1 MTEEYKIKERTSEEL
16 AELRN
21 QMIEMAEAVP
31 AALCLFNEDNEQA
44 LYVSPAYERIF
55 GRICKNLYKNP
66 NSWLNSIHPED
77 RRRVINNEIEHHDHN
92 HEIKYRVVRP
102 DGSIRWVNDKV
113 SPIRNAQGEIYRML
127 RFIEDIT
134 ESIQIEEAMRD
145 SFQRSIEIVNA
156 IPSGLFIYQYEP
168 EERLILIDGNP
179 AAERMIGIKTE
190 EWRYKEINAILPQAK
205 EAGLIEKCLNV
216 IKTGETIE
224 IENLE
229 YKDSRLDGNFRVR
242 LFGMFGDQLGMTF
255 ENITELKRSGER
267 EAQAYA
273 LGRIEMVDTLLHNIG
288 NAINSVTTGIGTL
301 QENLTKNRLT
311 RHLAFLADAIREHQD
326 DFADYIKNNPQ
337 GQKVASFIL
346 ALSDDFAKR
355 DDELARIVNRV
366 RERAQ
371 HIADIIRT
379 EKVISGKGIYRKY
392 VNLRKAY
399 EDVINVLQDSIK
411 KREIGIIIDCD
422 DNPKEIVIQESQFHQ
437 MLINLVK
444 NSIEAIDELNSMD
457 SVNVNEHFIKIAS
470 YFDNDRFILEVT
482 DNGIGVEKGK
492 QELIFRPGYTTK
504 DSGTGL
510 GLHSVANFVKGC
522 DGQIFALS
530 DGVGKGVVMRVI
542 LPVSS
547 IS

>member
-1 MTEEYKIKERTSEEL
+1 MREQYPENIEGIRQ
-16 AELRN
+16 

-31 AALCLFNEDNEQA
+31 AVLCLITVNNEQV

-55 GRICKNLYKNP
+55 GRSCESLYKNP
-66 NSWLNSIHPED
+66 QSWLNYIHPED
-77 RRRVINNEIEHHDHN
+77 CQRVINKGKNNHN
-92 HEIKYRVVRP
+92 QEHEIKYRIIRP
-102 DGSIRWVNDKV
+102 DGSLKWVNDRV
-113 SPIRNAQGEIYRML
+113 FPIRNEQNKIYRIL
-127 RFIEDIT
+127 RFIQDIT
-134 ESIQIEEAMRD
+134 EGMQIEETLRD
-145 SFQRSIEIVNA
+145 SFQRSVDIVNA
-156 IPSGLFIYQYEP
+156 IPSGLFICQYEP
-168 EERLILIDGNP
+168 EESFILIDSNP
-179 AAERMIGIKTE
+179 AAERMTGVNIE
-190 EWRYKEINAILPQAK
+190 EYRGKEINVILPQAK
-205 EAGLIEKCLNV
+205 EVGLIDECLKV
-216 IKTGETIE
+216 IRTGETKE
-224 IENLE
+224 IEDLE
-229 YKDSRLDGNFRVR
+229 YKDSRLEENFRIR
-242 LFGMFGDQLGMTF
+242 LFRMSGDQLGIAF

-301 QENLTKNRLT
+301 QENLTQNKLT
-311 RHLAFLADAIREHQD
+311 RHFASLATAIREHQD
-326 DFADYIKNNPQ
+326 EFTDYVKNNPQ

-346 ALSDDFAKR
+346 ALSDDFTKR
-355 DDELARIVNRV
+355 DEELARIVNRV

-399 EDVINVLQDSIK
+399 DDVISVLQDSIK
-411 KREIGIIIDCD
+411 KRGIEIIVDCN

-444 NSIEAIDELNSMD
+444 NSIEAIDDLNS
-457 SVNVNEHFIKIAS
+457 VNNENVGELFIKIKS
-470 YFDNDRFILEVT
+470 YVENDRFILEII
-482 DNGIGVEKGK
+482 DNGIGIEKGK

-530 DGVGKGVVMRVI
+530 NGIGKGAVMRVV
-542 LPVSS
+542 LPMSSVS
-547 IS
+547 